1 MFADP
6 LRKLFPETIVI
17 EIALFEGRV
26 FRAYLRDYIGEVYS
40 KVYKKYFGSRYSLK
54 YVTGGFCPND
64 CLAALPFYAAWS
76 TVIRKKLPETKR
88 IRKCRKFSLQYDSI
102 IPQIRLRKERE
113 KIEKRL
119 KSYFEKGRHRSVYM
133 LLNQPPQYPGLP

>member
-40 KVYKKYFGSRYSLK
+40 KVYKKDFGSRYSLK
-54 YVTGGFCPND
+54 
-64 CLAALPFYAAWS
+64 S
-76 TVIRKKLPETKR
+76 T
-88 IRKCRKFSLQYDSI
+88 
-102 IPQIRLRKERE
+102 
-113 KIEKRL
+113 
-119 KSYFEKGRHRSVYM
+119 
-133 LLNQPPQYPGLP
+133 